1 MAKGFKTGGRE
12 LGTPNKTTSELRKVL
27 KHMVDDELQNLQDNI
42 NELEPKERI
51 AMTAEEAEEK
61 DVLLHNKIRFGYLVI
76 AITSLV
82 YFITKY

>member
-51 AMTAEEAEEK
+51 E
-61 DVLLHNKIRFGYLVI
+61 LLTKQLPYVIPKVQTVSARDGEPFGLDWI
-76 AITSLV
+76 NE
-82 YFITKY
+82 F

>member
-51 AMTAEEAEEK
+51 E
-61 DVLLHNKIRFGYLVI
+61 LLIKLLPYVMPKVQTVSAPKI
-76 AITSLV
+76 SE
-82 YFITKY
+82 

>member
-1 MAKGFKTGGRE
+1 LLENVLFKSVKYSFQLIQSSFT
-12 LGTPNKTTSELRKVL
+12 LGNTLNKIN
-27 KHMVDDELQNLQDNI
+27 ELQNLQDNI

>member
-12 LGTPNKTTSELRKVL
+12 LGTPNKTTSELRRVL

-51 AMTAEEAEEK
+51 E
-61 DVLLHNKIRFGYLVI
+61 LLIKLLPYVMPKVQTVI
-76 AITSLV
+76 ARDLEPIGIDWMNE
-82 YFITKY
+82 F